1 MIERYCLRYDITG
14 MYNPV
19 FNIPR
24 TSLLLFLDE
33 CGNFLT
39 CHLDYWG
46 LEWRMLGLVHKIG
59 GD

>member
-1 MIERYCLRYDITG
+1 MIRRYCLRYDICE
-14 MYNPV
+14 MHNPV

-33 CGNFLT
+33 YGTFLT

-46 LEWRMLGLVHKIG
+46 LEWRMLGLVQNIT

>member
-1 MIERYCLRYDITG
+1 MIERYCLRYDINE

-19 FNIPR
+19 FNIQR